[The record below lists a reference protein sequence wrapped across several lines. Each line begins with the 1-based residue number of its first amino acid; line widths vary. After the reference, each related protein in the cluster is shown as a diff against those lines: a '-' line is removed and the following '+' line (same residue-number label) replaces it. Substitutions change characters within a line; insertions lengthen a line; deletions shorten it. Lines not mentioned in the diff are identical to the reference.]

1 MFKKK
6 SLLLV
11 LLFLS
16 FASFSQKVAEQNS
29 SFLYSGRV
37 EHLADDKVILIVFTV
52 PNICFTVKI
61 Y

>member
-16 FASFSQKVAEQNS
+16 FVSFAQKVAEQNS
-29 SFLYSGRV
+29 SFLYSGGE

-52 PNICFTVKI
+52 PNICSIVKN